1 MRESNAF
8 LMVGSKNFKSEVK
21 DEKHAVLLACIHWG
35 GGMKQQLELLKNVW
49 DKYDEELKV
58 CLMEEIQG
66 RAVMEQLKIVGTP
79 TYLIFKG
86 GQEKDRIIGNVDTRT
101 LMTFLNKNL
110 PN

>member
-8 LMVGSKNFKSEVK
+8 LMVGSKNFKNEVTH
-21 DEKHAVLLACIHWG
+21 EKHAVLLACIHWG

-49 DKYDEELKV
+49 EKCDKELKV
-58 CLMEEIQG
+58 CLMEEGQG

-79 TYLIFKG
+79 TYLVFKE
-86 GQEKDRIIGNVDTRT
+86 GQEKDRVMGNVDTKT
-101 LMTFLNKNL
+101 LMTFINKNL